1 MSCILQFNIDRRDI
15 YTWKQV
21 LQRKIKYESIERMYL
36 CTIIFNYP
44 TGWGTV
50 KTLQDQVVT
59 DILVK
64 LENMLPGCYSYY
76 ILYINLLT
84 LGYVHR

>member
-1 MSCILQFNIDRRDI
+1 MDEVPS
-15 YTWKQV
+15 
-21 LQRKIKYESIERMYL
+21 
-36 CTIIFNYP
+36 
-44 TGWGTV
+44 

-64 LENMLPGCYSYY
+64 LENMLPDCYSYY